1 MALFSAKRS
10 GWPASRAG
18 LMQANLFRSLPTA
31 GLALLFFVS
40 GACALVYQVLWLRL
54 LGLVFGVTIHAATT
68 VLASFMGGL
77 AIGSFVAGRLSDRV
91 GAPLR
96 WFGIAELAIAATALL
111 TPWLLQGLEAVY

>member
-10 GWPASRAG
+10 DWPASRAG
-18 LMQANLFRSLPTA
+18 LMQATLFRSVPTA

-77 AIGSFVAGRLSDRV
+77 AIGSLAAGRLAPR
-91 GAPLR
+91 ARNPLR
-96 WFGIAELAIAATALL
+96 WFGVAEALIGLAALATQPALR
-111 TPWLLQGLEAVY
+111 A